1 MKMEDLM
8 EIAKLLKKS
17 SLLVKGNSETI
28 ENETKKS
35 RMNADE

>member
-1 MKMEDLM
+1 MEDIM
-8 EIAKLLKKS
+8 KIAKWLKKS

-35 RMNADE
+35 RMSTD

>member
-1 MKMEDLM
+1 MEDIM
-8 EIAKLLKKS
+8 KIAKLLKKS

-35 RMNADE
+35 RMSTDE